1 MDKGGF
7 LPEVLLRIP
16 VAVSS
21 LFSSFLQFV
30 IPLMIVS
37 FVVSGITKLSDN
49 AGQLIGVLMS
59 LSYGSLV
66 LAGLMTFVVGQT
78 ILLKVINE
86 EHTLNFAEMSQ

>member
-16 VAVSS
+16 VTVSS

-78 ILLKVINE
+78 ILMKVINE

>member
-16 VAVSS
+16 VTVSS